1 MMDDRYVPRI
11 REIAEGQIESR
22 VIEGYAIVFGVES
35 RMLVDYWEDYRE
47 IIEPG
52 AVTVEELKIWISK

>member
-1 MMDDRYVPRI
+1 MTGDQFQPKI
-11 REIAEGQIESR
+11 REAEDGSDSR

-35 RMLVDYWEDYRE
+35 RMLVDYWDNYRE

-52 AVTVEELKIWISK
+52 AITETS